1 MFAYHSVQSHSE
13 FNKGEGRTK
22 VTEVHIKGARG
33 HKSVT
38 VRNRAG
44 KKIKSSKKRLTRKEV
59 NCIKRC
65 QFIPGLFK
73 DCEKC
78 ISK

>member
-1 MFAYHSVQSHSE
+1 MFAYHSVQSHSD
-13 FNKGEGRTK
+13 FKNGKGQTK
-22 VTEVHIKGARG
+22 VTEVCINGARG

-38 VRNRAG
+38 IKNRAG
-44 KKIKSSKKRLTRKEV
+44 KKIKSSKKRLTRKEM

-65 QFIPGLFK
+65 QFVPGLFR

-78 ISK
+78 LK